1 MDKGTPPPPNSRNRA
16 ALFSVQSAHVRC
28 YRGAMRPLVSTLA
41 TAQCTD
47 TEIDAALA
55 AVEQAPMTAAEIVL
69 AVEAR
74 HGGRA
79 DMRATLAE
87 AGLTT
92 PRGERLGDIADT
104 ALTQLETHMA
114 NGLDLDRRTISLVRA
129 VLPYVEATMADRL
142 RVLSEGARQYLGFT
156 ANGYDADL
164 RAEAESAEVEQAAD
178 REEMR
183 RRMAE
188 NAH

>member
-1 MDKGTPPPPNSRNRA
+1 
-16 ALFSVQSAHVRC
+16 
-28 YRGAMRPLVSTLA
+28 MRPLVSTLA

-55 AVEQAPMTAAEIVL
+55 AVDMAPMTPAEVVL

-87 AGLTT
+87 AGLPTA
-92 PRGERLGDIADT
+92 RGARLGKLADE
-104 ALTQLETHMA
+104 ALDTLETDVA
-114 NGLDLDRRTISLVRA
+114 AGNTPDRVLVTLVRA
-129 VLPYVEATMADRL
+129 VLPYVEASAAERL

-156 ANGYDADL
+156 SAGYDAEL
-164 RAEAESAEVEQAAD
+164 RAEAESAELSQAAD
-178 REEMR
+178 REAVRQR
-183 RRMAE
+183 RAD